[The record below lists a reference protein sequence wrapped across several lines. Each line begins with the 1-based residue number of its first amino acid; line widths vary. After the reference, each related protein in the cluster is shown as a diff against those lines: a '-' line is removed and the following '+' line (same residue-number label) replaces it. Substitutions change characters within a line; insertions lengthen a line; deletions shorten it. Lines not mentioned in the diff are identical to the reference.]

1 MPFFAHLIF
10 AKFFIMKNIIIVII
24 FLLQFV
30 GVMAQ
35 NSTEN
40 FDSNYREDQFYFG
53 LTYNS
58 FTNTPENFN
67 QTGFSPGLKVGFIR
81 DFPINLQRDI
91 AIGIG
96 LGYAF
101 NSYSGNIKIST
112 TSSDVYNYE
121 IVSNNSFQKNRFSH
135 QSIEIPIEF
144 RWRTSTAET
153 YKFWRV
159 YAGFKASYIF
169 ASSYVYQNE
178 EVSAQLKNIDLNNLQ
193 YGLTLSFGYNNWNG
207 FVYYGL
213 NPVFNDAAINQN
225 SLDTKSFKIG
235 LMFYFL

>member
-1 MPFFAHLIF
+1 MPFFVHLIF

-112 TSSDVYNYE
+112 TSSDVYNFE
-121 IVSNNSFQKNRFSH
+121 IVSNYSFQKN
-135 QSIEIPIEF
+135 
-144 RWRTSTAET
+144 
-153 YKFWRV
+153 
-159 YAGFKASYIF
+159 
-169 ASSYVYQNE
+169 
-178 EVSAQLKNIDLNNLQ
+178 LK
-193 YGLTLSFGYNNWNG
+193 
-207 FVYYGL
+207 
-213 NPVFNDAAINQN
+213 
-225 SLDTKSFKIG
+225 
-235 LMFYFL
+235 

>member
-1 MPFFAHLIF
+1 
-10 AKFFIMKNIIIVII
+10 MKNIIIVII

-96 LGYAF
+96 LGL
-101 NSYSGNIKIST
+101 SLIHISEPT
-112 TSSDVYNYE
+112 RPY
-121 IVSNNSFQKNRFSH
+121 
-135 QSIEIPIEF
+135 
-144 RWRTSTAET
+144 
-153 YKFWRV
+153 
-159 YAGFKASYIF
+159 
-169 ASSYVYQNE
+169 
-178 EVSAQLKNIDLNNLQ
+178 
-193 YGLTLSFGYNNWNG
+193 
-207 FVYYGL
+207 
-213 NPVFNDAAINQN
+213 
-225 SLDTKSFKIG
+225 
-235 LMFYFL
+235 